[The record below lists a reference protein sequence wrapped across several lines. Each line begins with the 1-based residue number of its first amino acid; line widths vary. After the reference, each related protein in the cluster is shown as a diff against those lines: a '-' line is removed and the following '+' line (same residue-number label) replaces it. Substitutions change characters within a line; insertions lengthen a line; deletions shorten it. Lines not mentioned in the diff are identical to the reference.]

1 MATGGPQSPA
11 RGDAAIHR
19 RLCAAGIITAVSSE
33 TSNVGRTGLRGKIED
48 HLGSRDVARVIY
60 GAIIGLALVVALEDH
75 PPSPGAAAATV
86 VGTALAVGLAEAYS
100 EIVGAEARTRQPV
113 HGESIRVLAIDAA
126 AVTFG
131 AAFPA
136 VFFLLAAAGV
146 MDTELAFTLS
156 KWTGLGLIG
165 AYGFVAA
172 RLSGSGLGGALV
184 HAAAVGAVGGAL
196 IALKALVH

>member
-1 MATGGPQSPA
+1 MSGGA
-11 RGDAAIHR
+11 V
-19 RLCAAGIITAVSSE
+19 CAAM
-33 TSNVGRTGLRGKIED
+33 IED

-75 PPSPGAAAATV
+75 PPSPGAVAATV

-100 EIVGAEARTRQPV
+100 EIVGAEARTRRKV
-113 HGESIRVLAIDAA
+113 HGESVRVLVIDAA

-136 VFFLLAAAGV
+136 LFFLLAAAGV

-156 KWTGLGLIG
+156 KWTGLGLISI
-165 AYGFVAA
+165 YGFVAA
-172 RLSGSGLGGALV
+172 RLSGSGLGGAFV
-184 HAAAVGAVGGAL
+184 HAAAVGAIGSAL